1 MKNTTTLNSWP
12 SFSEAE
18 ISSVATVLRSGCV
31 NYWTGPYVQ
40 DFEQKFSDW
49 TGIAYSVGH
58 ANGTLA
64 LRMPTVFISSIRI
77 RSTITPRTFIA
88 TSSALVNTSLIPV
101 FADVD
106 RTAVISLLPLLSH

>member
-1 MKNTTTLNSWP
+1 MA
-12 SFSEAE
+12 SFLAE

-64 LRMPTVFISSIRI
+64 LENAYR
-77 RSTITPRTFIA
+77 
-88 TSSALVNTSLIPV
+88 ALSLHQSNNYNSEHLSQLV
-101 FADVD
+101 
-106 RTAVISLLPLLSH
+106 LLW